1 MHFRTSS
8 WRVIEVKG
16 NDWPASRPGKKRK
29 GSCRTVD
36 GGGGNSSSGL
46 SFRSQNQV
54 TTTSYPPTL
63 KLLEN
68 SPLVNSCGSLLT
80 LQRHKESLERK
91 RGQGSSLTLKF
102 HHLSKAWTQV
112 ALAADLHP
120 TPTPAPQPTK
130 SISPSIDWSQLNNPP
145 TTYTHCIRKQF
156 TWQWHQKFKRLKMQI
171 PRWIYTF
178 KAGRYHH
185 PEEKYY
191 LDTRRERWS
200 WLRHFPQHSQLN
212 LSLVL
217 FTILCRVSEMDKR
230 KLCAVM
236 FYPVQPDKHSGPS
249 SSLNYVY
256 LKIGTWLSRATTAG
270 FAWTTQEHNWS

>member
-1 MHFRTSS
+1 MYFLNLFSFFKFLSIVGTISEFKRSSKYSKSKNIYMHFRTSS

-145 TTYTHCIRKQF
+145 HIHPL
-156 TWQWHQKFKRLKMQI
+156 HQET
-171 PRWIYTF
+171 IYMTMAP
-178 KAGRYHH
+178 K
-185 PEEKYY
+185 
-191 LDTRRERWS
+191 
-200 WLRHFPQHSQLN
+200 
-212 LSLVL
+212 V
-217 FTILCRVSEMDKR
+217 
-230 KLCAVM
+230 
-236 FYPVQPDKHSGPS
+236 
-249 SSLNYVY
+249 
-256 LKIGTWLSRATTAG
+256 
-270 FAWTTQEHNWS
+270 